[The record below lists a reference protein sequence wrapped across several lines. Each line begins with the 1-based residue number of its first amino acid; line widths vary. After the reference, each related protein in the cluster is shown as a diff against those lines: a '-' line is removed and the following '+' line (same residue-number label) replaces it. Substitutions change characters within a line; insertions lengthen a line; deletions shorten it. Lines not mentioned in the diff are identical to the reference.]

1 MAALALA
8 LLTAVIGGAEPVV
21 TCVERK
27 GGAYKEPQT
36 LASLRR
42 CHQERVAAARS
53 AAKAEP
59 SAATLD
65 RWDDLQR
72 AEVADYLSRNPDRAT
87 MSEEKWRP
95 EPERPTAYSRSKD
108 SDMPDQEAVTR
119 AMQDAESRKEE
130 GGDIEKRLWEKTDG
144 GKKGITPD
152 VAKELI
158 RHIRGQQEQPVG
170 PETLDLLDSLYTD
183 GPSLSDSTVEK
194 LRGAA
199 RKAKASGMSLGVDS
213 ETEYELLRDGAP
225 RRAGTR

>member
-1 MAALALA
+1 MAALALVI
-8 LLTAVIGGAEPVV
+8 LTAVIGAAEPVV

-27 GGAYKEPQT
+27 GASYKEPQT
-36 LASLRR
+36 LAALRR
-42 CHQERVAAARS
+42 CHQERIAAARS
-53 AAKAEP
+53 TAKTEP
-59 SAATLD
+59 TGDVLD

-95 EPERPTAYSRSKD
+95 EPRETAYSRQKD
-108 SDMPDQEAVTR
+108 SDLPDQEAVSR
-119 AMQDAESRKEE
+119 AVKDAEARKED
-130 GGDIEKRLWEKTDG
+130 GGDIEKSLWEKTDG

-158 RHIRGQQEQPVG
+158 KHIRAQKEQPVG

-183 GPSLSDSTVEK
+183 GPNLSDSTVEK